1 MNENSHFFSFNSNTL
16 LEKGKTNLFFKK
28 TPRKLIFKFL
38 GLFVFCL
45 IIGSIFIIYKTHLQA
60 LAADPIN
67 PADAYFTSNAASIT
81 GCAGQSECFVFTI
94 DTRLDSSGGLTG
106 TTTDFIIPISGG
118 GSSWTYSWIVN
129 WGDGTSGAFSGTSS
143 PSSSAISK
151 TYSTPGQYQ
160 ISIRPNGTATTGWF
174 DAFGF
179 HDSTAGANTSL
190 NKNKFR
196 SINTPF
202 SALMKSLNGASFN
215 YLFCGAIN
223 GIGIPTGFFSNINTS
238 SVTNFN
244 SMFNYTFYNYAYN
257 STSATIPA
265 NIFSTINTS
274 KATNLN
280 SMFNSTFSG
289 YARNSTSGTIPAGL
303 FSTINTSKA
312 TNLNS
317 MFNSTFSNYAI
328 NSTSGTI
335 PAGLFS
341 TIDTSSAT
349 DLSYMFTYTFASYAY
364 NSTSGT
370 IPAGLFSTINT
381 SKATNLNSMF
391 NSTFSGYARNSTSGT
406 IPTGLFNNINTPNA
420 TNLSSM
426 FSYTFS
432 NYAYNSTSAT
442 IPANIFST
450 INTSKATSLG
460 SMFNFTF
467 SNYARRSYTFINS
480 QSGGTLKTASFQ
492 GPYATK
498 NGIDGSPSNNPT
510 VTAGDMIY
518 STYNSSSRII
528 TAPSGDYTWYS
539 VDGTSCT
546 VETPSADCGVQSDS
560 TRISFPNDT
569 YWTSQTSTE
578 EGDVTFYSS
587 VITDIAVSAT
597 SFGEWL
603 SSGDT
608 VATLSATSSLGNSGF
623 NYSLVDESGNN
634 YDNSYFT
641 ISGPNIILN
650 NTLSWAEKPTY
661 TINVKST
668 DSNGNEFMK
677 KFTFNV
683 IQTVIS
689 LDASSSLNISNNPGM
704 VSSVTHKV
712 VAGTNS
718 DNGFRLLLSTSSN
731 SRDLV
736 HETYSGSVFSPSI
749 GSINSPSDLSD
760 DTWGFRIPSFA
771 GFGAGGT
778 VENNVA
784 SSAFNWAGVPSISSP
799 ANVLDT
805 SVSGSSSIDVYYGLK
820 SSVSSPSGK
829 YSQTILYT
837 AISN

>member
-1 MNENSHFFSFNSNTL
+1 MFSNTFYNYARNS
-16 LEKGKTNLFFKK
+16 TSA
-28 TPRKLIFKFL
+28 TIPA
-38 GLFVFCL
+38 GL
-45 IIGSIFIIYKTHLQA
+45 
-60 LAADPIN
+60 
-67 PADAYFTSNAASIT
+67 
-81 GCAGQSECFVFTI
+81 
-94 DTRLDSSGGLTG
+94 
-106 TTTDFIIPISGG
+106 
-118 GSSWTYSWIVN
+118 
-129 WGDGTSGAFSGTSS
+129 
-143 PSSSAISK
+143 
-151 TYSTPGQYQ
+151 
-160 ISIRPNGTATTGWF
+160 
-174 DAFGF
+174 
-179 HDSTAGANTSL
+179 
-190 NKNKFR
+190 
-196 SINTPF
+196 
-202 SALMKSLNGASFN
+202 
-215 YLFCGAIN
+215 
-223 GIGIPTGFFSNINTS
+223 FSNINTS
-238 SVTNFN
+238 NATSLSNMFSNTFSNYARNSTSATIPAGLFSTIN
-244 SMFNYTFYNYAYN
+244 TSSATSLGSMFNSTFYNYAYN

-274 KATNLN
+274 
-280 SMFNSTFSG
+280 S
-289 YARNSTSGTIPAGL
+289 
-303 FSTINTSKA
+303 
-312 TNLNS
+312 
-317 MFNSTFSNYAI
+317 
-328 NSTSGTI
+328 
-335 PAGLFS
+335 
-341 TIDTSSAT
+341 
-349 DLSYMFTYTFASYAY
+349 
-364 NSTSGT
+364 
-370 IPAGLFSTINT
+370 
-381 SKATNLNSMF
+381 
-391 NSTFSGYARNSTSGT
+391 
-406 IPTGLFNNINTPNA
+406 
-420 TNLSSM
+420 
-426 FSYTFS
+426 
-432 NYAYNSTSAT
+432 
-442 IPANIFST
+442 
-450 INTSKATSLG
+450 ATSLG

-518 STYNSSSRII
+518 STYNSSSRTI

-668 DSNGNEFMK
+668 DSNGKEFMK

-771 GFGAGGT
+771 GFGAG
-778 VENNVA
+778 
-784 SSAFNWAGVPSISSP
+784 
-799 ANVLDT
+799 
-805 SVSGSSSIDVYYGLK
+805 
-820 SSVSSPSGK
+820 
-829 YSQTILYT
+829 
-837 AISN
+837 

>member
-265 NIFSTINTS
+265 D
-274 KATNLN
+274 
-280 SMFNSTFSG
+280 
-289 YARNSTSGTIPAGL
+289 L
-303 FSTINTSKA
+303 FSN
-312 TNLNS
+312 
-317 MFNSTFSNYAI
+317 
-328 NSTSGTI
+328 
-335 PAGLFS
+335 
-341 TIDTSSAT
+341 
-349 DLSYMFTYTFASYAY
+349 
-364 NSTSGT
+364 
-370 IPAGLFSTINT
+370 INT

-518 STYNSSSRII
+518 STYNSSSRTI